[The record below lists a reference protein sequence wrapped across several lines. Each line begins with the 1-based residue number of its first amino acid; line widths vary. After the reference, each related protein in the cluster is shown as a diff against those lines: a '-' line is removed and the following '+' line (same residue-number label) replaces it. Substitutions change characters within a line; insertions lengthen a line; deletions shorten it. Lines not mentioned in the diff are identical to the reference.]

1 MIALR
6 RLVETS
12 LCGGH
17 GVVRR
22 KKGSDQNGRLWN
34 KSRLRNGEHPARV
47 YPLLLPRGVSKMTR
61 HDQELLDKE
70 LWGVSSRSP
79 QSGIIVLMIIAVFLI
94 GFGAGGILSK
104 TMQANTHYAALISFP
119 NGQE

>member
-1 MIALR
+1 
-6 RLVETS
+6 
-12 LCGGH
+12 
-17 GVVRR
+17 
-22 KKGSDQNGRLWN
+22 
-34 KSRLRNGEHPARV
+34 
-47 YPLLLPRGVSKMTR
+47 MTR

-94 GFGAGGILSK
+94 GFGAGGILYK

>member
-1 MIALR
+1 
-6 RLVETS
+6 
-12 LCGGH
+12 
-17 GVVRR
+17 
-22 KKGSDQNGRLWN
+22 
-34 KSRLRNGEHPARV
+34 
-47 YPLLLPRGVSKMTR
+47 MTR

>member
-1 MIALR
+1 
-6 RLVETS
+6 
-12 LCGGH
+12 
-17 GVVRR
+17 
-22 KKGSDQNGRLWN
+22 
-34 KSRLRNGEHPARV
+34 
-47 YPLLLPRGVSKMTR
+47 MTR

-104 TMQANTHYAALISFP
+104 TMQANTHYAAP